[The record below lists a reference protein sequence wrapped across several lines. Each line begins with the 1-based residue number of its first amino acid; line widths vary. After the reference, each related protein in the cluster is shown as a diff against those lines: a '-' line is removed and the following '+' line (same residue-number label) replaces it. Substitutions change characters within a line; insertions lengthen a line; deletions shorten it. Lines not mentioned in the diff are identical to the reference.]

1 MKKKFFKKI
10 ILSTLA
16 VLYDIISLL
25 WCYIMVVNMVFNLTT
40 VEIGQNGIEMGI
52 IGGADLP
59 TWSFIMVGVFG
70 IAFSVLFVLLS
81 LATVFLLTISVFK
94 KHQRPIINILLCVFS
109 ALTLIIFML
118 IPSQTYAIM
127 LYVLVKEI
135 SLLKYFFIVLS
146 VFVLIRNIFPLIKK
160 KKQEVIK

>member
-1 MKKKFFKKI
+1 MKKKFLKKI

-25 WCYIMVVNMVFNLTT
+25 WCYIITSNFVYNLA
-40 VEIGQNGIEMGI
+40 EIQRRGPSITI

-59 TWSFIMVGVFG
+59 TWSFIMGGVFG
-70 IAFSVLFVLLS
+70 IAFSVLFVVLS

-94 KHQRPIINILLCVFS
+94 KHQHPIINILLCVFS

-118 IPSQTYAIM
+118 IPTQTYAVS
-127 LYVLVKEI
+127 LYALVRKL
-135 SLLKYFFIVLS
+135 SFLKYSQSFFIVLS
-146 VFVLIRNIFPLIKK
+146 FFVLIANIFPLIKK
-160 KKQEVIK
+160 KK